1 MLRLA
6 SMSSHQVPMEDEAKC
21 VIHWF
26 QGWSDFQKQDF
37 MKELLV
43 KAVPQKIS
51 TLLDAMDMLNVK
63 DKPPS
68 IFQCQLKLFNQWFD
82 EWPEKQ
88 RNDFL
93 TQLEIADHEF
103 VARFNAEVAA
113 TSGQP

>member
-6 SMSSHQVPMEDEAKC
+6 SMSSNQVSMGDEVKC
-21 VIHWF
+21 VLHWF
-26 QGWSDFQKQDF
+26 EGWSAYQKQDF
-37 MKELLV
+37 MKELVV
-43 KAVPQKIS
+43 KAVPEKIS

-68 IFQCQLKLFNQWFD
+68 LFQCQLKLFNQWFD
-82 EWPEKQ
+82 EWSELQ
-88 RNDFL
+88 RNAFL
-93 TQLEIADHEF
+93 QQLEYVDHDF